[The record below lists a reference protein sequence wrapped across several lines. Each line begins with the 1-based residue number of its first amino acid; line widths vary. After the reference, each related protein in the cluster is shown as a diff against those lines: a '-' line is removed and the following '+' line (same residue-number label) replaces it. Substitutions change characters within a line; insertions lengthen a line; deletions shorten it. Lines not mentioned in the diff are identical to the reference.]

1 MHESH
6 TDFMIGGY
14 KVPADGDTDHM
25 FIAPGPNV
33 RCVRS

>member
-1 MHESH
+1 ME
-6 TDFMIGGY
+6 GGY

-33 RCVRS
+33 CHVDLEFCHYH